1 MWYNDELF
9 IGIAPLKHVIMNFT
23 AADKKHSPS
32 IDINSKDLK
41 NGSGRLII
49 DTGAELNFIKQK
61 RVKANTPIDSRIKY
75 DLFGINEEG
84 VRTRGQVQIRINNS
98 AIPFQIVSN
107 SFPVE
112 SDGMLGMPFLS
123 NSVINL
129 QSKQIQNQLGTFSIL
144 DTKKSVDIKL
154 KARTKQLITIPVK
167 NPELKEGY
175 LPLIPTGP
183 GVYLGESLVSV
194 ANGRI
199 KVYCINTT
207 TCDVE
212 LTVPPVEIKE
222 FKLGEPAPRTE
233 KKAANS
239 GNPISPHSDR
249 FEKLVSELNLTNLN
263 SEEKTQLLNTIE
275 KFTYQF
281 FISGDRLG
289 CTNIV
294 KHTINTINEE
304 PVRKPNHTLPMIQR
318 EFVKGEEKALL
329 EEGRIQESD
338 SP

>member
-1 MWYNDELF
+1 MYEKGRRITRFKKNSFKRITSSSVWCNDELF
-9 IGIAPLKHVIMNFT
+9 NGIAPLKRVIMNFT

-49 DTGAELNFIKQK
+49 DTGVELNLIKQK
-61 RVKANTPIDSRIKY
+61 RIKTNTPIDSRIKY
-75 DLFGINEEG
+75 DLFGINEKG

-112 SDGMLGMPFLS
+112 SDGMLGMLFLP

-154 KARTKQLITIPVK
+154 KACTKQLITIPVK

-199 KVYCINTT
+199 KVYCIN
-207 TCDVE
+207 
-212 LTVPPVEIKE
+212 
-222 FKLGEPAPRTE
+222 FKL
-233 KKAANS
+233 S
-239 GNPISPHSDR
+239 S
-249 FEKLVSELNLTNLN
+249 
-263 SEEKTQLLNTIE
+263 
-275 KFTYQF
+275 
-281 FISGDRLG
+281 
-289 CTNIV
+289 
-294 KHTINTINEE
+294 
-304 PVRKPNHTLPMIQR
+304 
-318 EFVKGEEKALL
+318 
-329 EEGRIQESD
+329 
-338 SP
+338 